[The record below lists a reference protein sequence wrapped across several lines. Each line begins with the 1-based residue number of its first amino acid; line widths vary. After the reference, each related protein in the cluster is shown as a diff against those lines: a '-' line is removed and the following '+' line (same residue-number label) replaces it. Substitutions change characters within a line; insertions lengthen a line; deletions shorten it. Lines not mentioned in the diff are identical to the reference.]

1 MRSVRELC
9 DYGADRLRQA
19 VGSAADNPRREAQL
33 LLETVTGLDRA
44 ELVKRR
50 DDEIPEDEA
59 AEFVSLLEERRA
71 GVPFQLLAGRA
82 AFHELD
88 LRVESGVFIP
98 RPETEVL
105 VERVKD
111 EVWARY
117 QAAPGSDR
125 AGAPVRMLD
134 LCTGTGAIAVA
145 TAAAIIDRLLDRAE
159 ARKAAAGEGGGTP
172 EVQMPTPEFYAGDW
186 NPQAVRLARRNAE
199 EQGVDVDVRRSDLFS
214 AFADLEGRVDVL
226 VSNPPY
232 IEPDSELPPEVQ
244 HDPPEALY
252 DPAGGT
258 GFHERI
264 ARRGR
269 DFLRAGG
276 VLWLEMGET
285 QGEEVATILRRE
297 GYGEVDV
304 VSDLTGRNRFVVGVA
319 TGGVVP
325 SMRSS

>member
-1 MRSVRELC
+1 MRSVRELT

-50 DDEIPEDEA
+50 DDEVPEEEA

-88 LRVESGVFIP
+88 LRVECGVFIP

-111 EVWARY
+111 EMWSRY
-117 QAAPGSDR
+117 VAAPGSDR

-145 TAAAIIDRLLDRAE
+145 TAAAVIDRVLDRNE
-159 ARKAAAGEGGGTP
+159 ARQKAPAAAPG
-172 EVQMPTPEFYAGDW
+172 VRMPAPEFYAGDW
-186 NPQAVRLARRNAE
+186 NPQAVRLARRNAR

-214 AFADLEGRVDVL
+214 AFADLEGRIDVL

-232 IEPDSELPPEVQ
+232 IEPDAELPPEVR

-258 GFHERI
+258 GFHARI

-304 VSDLTGRNRFVVGVA
+304 VSDLTGRDRFVVGVA